1 MEFKLKSFKEEID
14 VPKIA
19 NIHYFEFT
27 PEYHTTRDR
36 HPFREIVYVDNGYI
50 YAESENYRGKLKKNQ
65 MIIHK
70 PNEVHSLNCP
80 EDMAPSLIIIGFM
93 CDSPELDYF
102 SQNPVFLNKEQQSVL
117 TDIIKEGRNV
127 FLPPYDMPNLKN
139 MEKRKDFI
147 FGADQMIKLKL
158 ETLLITLIR
167 EKDSPGE
174 KYTVLTG
181 DASLSG
187 VMKYITE
194 HYKEKIVLNELC
206 FLFGMNKT
214 TLCEK
219 FKDSYGDT
227 VITYINKLKIKEAK
241 KIMREGGKNFTEI
254 AELTGFSSIHYF
266 TRTFKKY
273 ENKTPGEYI
282 KTIKSRLMM

>member
-1 MEFKLKSFKEEID
+1 
-14 VPKIA
+14 
-19 NIHYFEFT
+19 
-27 PEYHTTRDR
+27 
-36 HPFREIVYVDNGYI
+36 
-50 YAESENYRGKLKKNQ
+50 
-65 MIIHK
+65 
-70 PNEVHSLNCP
+70 
-80 EDMAPSLIIIGFM
+80 M

-227 VITYINKLKIKEAK
+227 VIKYINKLKIKEAK

>member
-1 MEFKLKSFKEEID
+1 
-14 VPKIA
+14 
-19 NIHYFEFT
+19 
-27 PEYHTTRDR
+27 
-36 HPFREIVYVDNGYI
+36 
-50 YAESENYRGKLKKNQ
+50 
-65 MIIHK
+65 
-70 PNEVHSLNCP
+70 
-80 EDMAPSLIIIGFM
+80 M

-227 VITYINKLKIKEAK
+227 VIKYITKLKIKEAK

>member
-1 MEFKLKSFKEEID
+1 
-14 VPKIA
+14 
-19 NIHYFEFT
+19 
-27 PEYHTTRDR
+27 
-36 HPFREIVYVDNGYI
+36 
-50 YAESENYRGKLKKNQ
+50 
-65 MIIHK
+65 
-70 PNEVHSLNCP
+70 
-80 EDMAPSLIIIGFM
+80 M